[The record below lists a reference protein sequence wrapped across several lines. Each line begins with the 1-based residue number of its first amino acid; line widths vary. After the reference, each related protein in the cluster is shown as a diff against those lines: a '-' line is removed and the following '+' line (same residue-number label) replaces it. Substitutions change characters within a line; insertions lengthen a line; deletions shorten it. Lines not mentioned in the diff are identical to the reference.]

1 MEKPSLD
8 TAKAGAI
15 RFNTDGSQMEIY
27 DGNQW
32 TGILADLTPFLQ
44 TGGTRAIFYSGNVAS
59 DNRIQFVNIDSTG
72 NAIDFGDANQAA
84 RVAASFSSRTRC
96 FKANGYADGSGGRN
110 DIEFVTFTSQGN
122 GTDFGDS
129 TAARWNACGFS
140 NTTRGIAAGG
150 EYPGTNFFDI
160 IDYVTMSSSGNAVDF
175 GDLLAGNQVG
185 QNGAMSSPTRA
196 VIAGGF
202 ENGNPAVQ
210 RMQYVTMSTLGNAA
224 EFGDLTTGQQRTGC
238 CSNAVRG
245 VMGAGTPAGNLISFV
260 TMATLGDAQD
270 FGDSLT
276 AEYGKA
282 GMNSPT
288 RGIWAG
294 PDNNAQDQIEYVQL
308 MTTGNAQDFGDLLEN
323 RRQVSGSSNGHG
335 GL

>member
-8 TAKAGAI
+8 KAKAGAI
-15 RFNTDGSQMEIY
+15 RFNTESSLLEIY

-32 TGILADLTPFLQ
+32 TDISVTSPESQ
-44 TGGTRAIFYSGNVAS
+44 TGGTRGIFYSGNVSS

-72 NAIDFGDANQAA
+72 NAVDFGDANIST

-96 FKANGYADGSGGRN
+96 FKANGYNDGSGGRN
-110 DIEFVTFTSQGN
+110 NIEFVTFASKGD

-140 NTTRGIAAGG
+140 NTTRGMAAGG
-150 EYPGTNFFDI
+150 EYPGTNFFNI
-160 IDYVTMSSSGNAVDF
+160 IDYVTMSTSANATDF
-175 GDLLAGNQVG
+175 GDLIAGNQVG

-202 ENGNPAVQ
+202 EPGDPAVQ

-224 EFGDLTTGQQRTGC
+224 DFGDLTAGQQRTGC

-260 TMATLGDAQD
+260 TMTTLGNALD
-270 FGDSLT
+270 FGDSNSS
-276 AEYGKA
+276 EYGKA

-294 PDNNAQDQIEYVQL
+294 PDNSAENAIEYVEL
-308 MTTGNAQDFGDLLEN
+308 MTTGNAIDFGDLLEG

>member
-8 TAKAGAI
+8 KAKAGAM
-15 RFNTDGSQMEIY
+15 RFNTESSLLEIY

-32 TGILADLTPFLQ
+32 TDISVTSPEIH
-44 TGGTRAIFYSGNVAS
+44 TGGTRGIFYSGNVSS

-110 DIEFVTFTSQGN
+110 DIEFVTFASKGN

-140 NTTRGIAAGG
+140 DATRGLAAGG
-150 EYPGTNFFDI
+150 EYPGTNFFNI
-160 IDYVTMSSSGNAVDF
+160 IDYVTMSTSANATDF
-175 GDLLAGNQVG
+175 GDLIAGNQVG

-196 VIAGGF
+196 VIAGGY
-202 ENGNPAVQ
+202 EPGNPAVQ
-210 RMQYVTMSTLGNAA
+210 RMQYVTMSTLGNTAD
-224 EFGDLTTGQQRTGC
+224 FGDLTTGQQRTGC

-245 VMGAGTPAGNLISFV
+245 VIGAGTPAGNLISFV
-260 TMATLGDAQD
+260 TMTTLGNALD
-270 FGDSLT
+270 FGDSNSS
-276 AEYGKA
+276 EYGKA

-294 PDNNAQDQIEYVQL
+294 PDNSAEDAIEYVEL
-308 MTTGNAQDFGDLLEN
+308 MTTGNATDFGDLLEG

>member
-15 RFNTDGSQMEIY
+15 RFNTDISQMEIY

-32 TGILADLTPFLQ
+32 TGISGTSPQ
-44 TGGTRAIFYSGNVAS
+44 QHTGGTRGIFYSGNVSS
-59 DNRIQFVNIDSTG
+59 DNRIQFVNIDTTG
-72 NAIDFGDANQAA
+72 DAIDFGDANQAA

-110 DIEFVTFTSQGN
+110 DIEFVIFSSQGN

-129 TAARWNACGFS
+129 TDARWNACGFS
-140 NTTRGIAAGG
+140 DATRGIAAGG
-150 EYPGTNFFDI
+150 EYPGTNFFNI
-160 IDYVTMSSSGNAVDF
+160 IDYVTMSTSGNALDF
-175 GDLLAGNQVG
+175 GDLIAGNQVG

-202 ENGNPAVQ
+202 EPGDPAVQ

-224 EFGDLTTGQQRTGC
+224 DFGDLLSGQQRTGC

-245 VMGAGTPAGNLISFV
+245 VMGAGNPAGNAISFV
-260 TMATLGDAQD
+260 TMATLGDAID
-270 FGDSLT
+270 FGDST
-276 AEYGKA
+276 NSYYGKA

-294 PDNNAQDQIEYVQL
+294 PDNDATDVIEYVQL
-308 MTTGNAQDFGDLLEN
+308 MTTGNAFDFGDLLEN

>member
-8 TAKAGAI
+8 TAKAGAM
-15 RFNTDGSQMEIY
+15 RFNTDSSQLEIY

-32 TGILADLTPFLQ
+32 VGIQATSPFLQ
-44 TGGTRAIFYSGNVAS
+44 TGGTRGIFYSGNVSS
-59 DNRIQFVNIDSTG
+59 DNRIQFVNIDTTG
-72 NAIDFGDANQAA
+72 DAIDFGDANTST

-96 FKANGYADGSGGRN
+96 FKANGYNDPQGGKN
-110 DIEFVTFTSQGN
+110 VIEFVIFSSQGN

-140 NTTRGIAAGG
+140 DTTRGIAAGG
-150 EYPGTNFFDI
+150 EYPGTNFFNI
-160 IDYVTMSSSGNAVDF
+160 IDYVTMSTSGNALDF
-175 GDLLAGNQVG
+175 GDLIAGNQVG

-196 VIAGGF
+196 VIAGGY
-202 ENGNPAVQ
+202 ESGNPAVQ
-210 RMQYVTMSTLGNAA
+210 RMQYVTMSTLGNASD
-224 EFGDLTTGQQRTGC
+224 FGDLTTGQQRTGC

-245 VMGAGTPAGNLISFV
+245 VMGAGSPAGNLISFV
-260 TMATLGDAQD
+260 TMATLGDAID
-270 FGDSLT
+270 FGDSQST
-276 AEYGKA
+276 EHGKA
-282 GMNSPT
+282 GISSPT

-294 PDNNAQDQIEYVQL
+294 PDDSAENEIEYVQL
-308 MTTGNAQDFGDLLEN
+308 MTTGNAIDFGDLLEN

>member
-1 MEKPSLD
+1 MTEQRPIQP
-8 TAKAGAI
+8 TPVGAL
-15 RFNTDGSQMEIY
+15 RFNTDSTKLEY
-27 DGNQW
+27 FDGNQYVNI
-32 TGILADLTPFLQ
+32 TTDSPEQ
-44 TGGTRAIFYSGNVAS
+44 NTGGTRGIFYSGNVSS
-59 DNRIQFVNIDSTG
+59 DNRIQFVNIDTTG
-72 NAIDFGDANQAA
+72 DAIDFGDANQAA

-110 DIEFVTFTSQGN
+110 DIEFVIFSSQGN

-202 ENGNPAVQ
+202 ESGNPAVQ

-260 TMATLGDAQD
+260 NMTTLGNALD
-270 FGDSLT
+270 FGDSNSS
-276 AEYGKA
+276 EYGKA

-294 PDNNAQDQIEYVQL
+294 PDNSAEDAIEFVQL
-308 MTTGNAQDFGDLLEN
+308 MTTGNAVDFGNLLEG

>member
-15 RFNTDGSQMEIY
+15 RFNTESSLLEIY

-32 TGILADLTPFLQ
+32 TDISGTSPQFQ
-44 TGGTRAIFYSGNVAS
+44 TGGTRGIFYSGNVAS
-59 DNRIQFVNIDSTG
+59 DNRIQFVNIDTTG
-72 NAIDFGDANQAA
+72 DAIDFGDANQAA

-96 FKANGYADGSGGRN
+96 FKANGYNDGSGGRN
-110 DIEFVTFTSQGN
+110 DIEFVTFASQGN

-140 NTTRGIAAGG
+140 DATRGIAAGG
-150 EYPGTNFFDI
+150 EYPGNPFYDI
-160 IDYVTMSSSGNAVDF
+160 IDYVTMSSAGNAVDF
-175 GDLLAGNQVG
+175 GNLYAANQVG
-185 QNGAMSSPTRA
+185 QNGAMSSPTRG

-202 ENGNPAVQ
+202 EPGDPAVQ
-210 RMQYVTMSTLGNAA
+210 RIQFVTISTTGNAA
-224 EFGDLTTGQQRTGC
+224 EFGDLTAGQQRTGC

-245 VMGAGTPAGNLISFV
+245 VIGAGTPAGNLISFV
-260 TMATLGDAQD
+260 NMTTLGNALD
-270 FGDSLT
+270 FGDSNSS
-276 AEYGKA
+276 EYGKA

-294 PDNNAQDQIEYVQL
+294 PDNSAQDAIEFVQL
-308 MTTGNAQDFGDLLEN
+308 MTTGNAVDFGNLLEG